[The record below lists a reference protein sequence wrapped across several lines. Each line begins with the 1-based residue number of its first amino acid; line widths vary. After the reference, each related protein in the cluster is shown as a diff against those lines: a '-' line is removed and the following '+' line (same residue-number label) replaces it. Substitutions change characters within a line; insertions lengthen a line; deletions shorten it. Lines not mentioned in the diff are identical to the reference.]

1 MRIKGSRLV
10 GAVLAAMVVFVVS
23 NAAATVIG
31 MAADQWRNP
40 VWWVAAAVV
49 TFVTALV
56 GVLLPGG
63 RLADDAQDTRL
74 PAPTSAGAGPPY
86 GAATPSYG
94 AATPSYGGAAPPYGA
109 AVGRRPRRTVSFVA
123 ALTVVVGLCGA
134 GTAGGVFGARY
145 LLGWATGSETGEER
159 LVEQVSNTAGPLRLT
174 VNGVEVTRHYTKVD
188 LSAANSG
195 DDSLRLVKGF
205 CTLTFADGATAS
217 ANTFLG
223 SWPEQVPPGT
233 TVRGKLLFSTDPGPA
248 PTTATLSFA
257 TVFGSLDAP
266 QSINVTDIEIAAS

>member
-31 MAADQWRNP
+31 MAAGQWRNP

-63 RLADDAQDTRL
+63 RLGDDAPEIRL
-74 PAPTSAGAGPPY
+74 PAPTSAGA
-86 GAATPSYG
+86 
-94 AATPSYGGAAPPYGA
+94 APPYGGA
-109 AVGRRPRRTVSFVA
+109 TSPYVGPAPPYRAPVGRRPRRTVSVVA
-123 ALTVVVGLCGA
+123 ALAIVFGLCGA

-145 LLGWATGSETGEER
+145 LVGWATGSETGEQR
-159 LVEQVSNTAGPLRLT
+159 LVERVSDTVGPLRLT
-174 VNGVEVTRHYTKVD
+174 VNEVEVTRHYTKVD

-195 DDSLRLVKGF
+195 DRSLRLIKGF
-205 CTLTFADGATAS
+205 CTLTFADGLTAS

-223 SWPEQVPPGT
+223 SWPEEVPPGT
-233 TVRGKLLFSTDPGPA
+233 TVRGKLLFSADPGPA
-248 PTTATLSFA
+248 ATSATLSFA
-257 TVFGSLDAP
+257 TVFGSVDAP
-266 QSINVTDIEIAAS
+266 QSIVLRNIPIAAA

>member
-1 MRIKGSRLV
+1 MRIKGTRLV

-63 RLADDAQDTRL
+63 RLADDAPDTRL
-74 PAPTSAGAGPPY
+74 PAPTSAGGPPPY
-86 GAATPSYG
+86 GGATP
-94 AATPSYGGAAPPYGA
+94 PYGGAIPPYGA
-109 AVGRRPRRTVSFVA
+109 AVGRRPRRTVSVVA
-123 ALTVVVGLCGA
+123 ALAVVIGLCGA

-145 LLGWATGSETGEER
+145 LLGWATGSETGEQR
-159 LVEQVSNTAGPLRLT
+159 LVEQVSDTAGPLRLT
-174 VNGVEVTRHYTKVD
+174 VNEVEVTRHYTKVD
-188 LSAANSG
+188 LSVANSG
-195 DDSLRLVKGF
+195 ARSLRLVKGF
-205 CTLTFADGATAS
+205 CTLTFGDGSTAT

-223 SWPEQVPPGT
+223 SWPEEVPPGT
-233 TVRGKLLFSTDPGPA
+233 TVRGKLLFSANPGPA
-248 PTTATLSFA
+248 ATSATLSFA
-257 TVFGSLDAP
+257 TVFGGIDAP
-266 QSINVTDIEIAAS
+266 QSITLMNIPIAAA